1 MLNRDRCPIS
11 RRNLNNKTAICIE
24 EPPVTE
30 GEEYAVF
37 ITATNEV
44 GLSSSAKSTHF
55 VIDTTEPNIGE
66 IIVSNPLEDNHN
78 FISSSVLARWKGF
91 SDKESGI
98 SEYHICIGLE
108 PGLCDVQ
115 ESVSVGKSSQH
126 TWYNL
131 SLVNTEEYFVSIRS
145 VNNAGLSTG
154 YVTSDPFSV
163 DTTGS

>member
-1 MLNRDRCPIS
+1 MLNSDRCPIS
-11 RRNLNNKTAICIE
+11 RRNLNNETFICIE

-30 GEEYAVF
+30 GEAYIVF
-37 ITATNEV
+37 ITATNIV
-44 GLSSSAKSTHF
+44 GLVSYSKSTHF

-66 IIVSNPLEDNHN
+66 IIVSNPLEDNYR
-78 FISSSVLARWKGF
+78 FISSSLLAYWKGF

-98 SEYHICIGLE
+98 LEYHICIGLE